1 MKSKPFDVKMFR
13 EVSEVLAGTK
23 RVDPHKKVEL
33 VFNCIKQLD
42 ALGERPEEFVQ
53 NVTDPDFIEA
63 LKKAVLTAENAR
75 FEIRKMIRLYDLIRT
90 QRGRYGRICNGT
102 PRERDEEVAIR
113 FGNSLHSFVP
123 NTVAA

>member
-1 MKSKPFDVKMFR
+1 MESKPFDVEIFR
-13 EVSEVLAGTK
+13 EVSEILVGTK

-63 LKKAVLTAENAR
+63 LKKAVLTAEGAK
-75 FEIRKMIRLYDLIRT
+75 FEIKKMVRLYDLIRK
-90 QRGRYGRICNGT
+90 QRGRYGRICNGN
-102 PRERDEEVAIR
+102 PRDDDERAAIA
-113 FGNSLHSFVP
+113 FGNSISAFKLNS
-123 NTVAA
+123 VAA